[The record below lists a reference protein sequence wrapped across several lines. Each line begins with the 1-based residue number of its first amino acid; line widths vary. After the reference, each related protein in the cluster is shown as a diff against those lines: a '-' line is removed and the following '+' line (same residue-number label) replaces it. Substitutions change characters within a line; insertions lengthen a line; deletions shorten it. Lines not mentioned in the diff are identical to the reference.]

1 MLLGGSDSTG
11 GSKATK
17 VPPVNEPRPHLHPG
31 VEADGGLAI
40 QRAEEGRRVHPG
52 SGWGVRSPLTP
63 QHMSGFKARRPPPR
77 VHVRAPAE
85 VEDNLKWKMPSTNTG
100 TPETATPRHDL
111 SGFEERY
118 AVVEERRK
126 RRRAQSQSAPWDG
139 LAARLRDPAG
149 SRPPPWVRVT
159 APGTKRAI
167 AEHFGVSGAYARGT
181 IIVATQRDKG
191 CFPGSMALPA
201 RLMRAALEAGYWT
214 RVAASER
221 RCLVVQEEA
230 CHMSLWRPVAGSA
243 AAPALPPSPLFSPK
257 AHVALIVEFSHN
269 AGARHRVG
277 VPLQRLAEAT
287 AHTVRSSHRGPI
299 QRAFKTH
306 AGWGHIA
313 MSGMT
318 FRPGNGQP
326 GASPGPWLYDSWA
339 NPPPTQAEKA
349 QLRQGIVEGI
359 DMDWRWLASNF
370 PGKHACRHGT
380 RRLRSTWCFRP

>member
-1 MLLGGSDSTG
+1 MNTIGSPEPAYPAAHVWLQGAVRGGG
-11 GSKATK
+11 AAHEAEPVA
-17 VPPVNEPRPHLHPG
+17 VPGPSW
-31 VEADGGLAI
+31 DGIA
-40 QRAEEGRRVHPG
+40 
-52 SGWGVRSPLTP
+52 
-63 QHMSGFKARRPPPR
+63 ARLCDAASSRPPPR

-126 RRRAQSQSAPWDG
+126 RRRAQSPSAPWDG

-230 CHMSLWRPVAGSA
+230 CHMSLWRQVAGSA
-243 AAPALPPSPLFSPK
+243 PAPALPPSPLFSPK

-359 DMDWRWLASNF
+359 DMDWGWLASNF
-370 PGKHACRHGT
+370 PGKHAVAAPTLQLPTLKQRH
-380 RRLRSTWCFRP
+380 RRRRFPPTAPQRPAAQSP